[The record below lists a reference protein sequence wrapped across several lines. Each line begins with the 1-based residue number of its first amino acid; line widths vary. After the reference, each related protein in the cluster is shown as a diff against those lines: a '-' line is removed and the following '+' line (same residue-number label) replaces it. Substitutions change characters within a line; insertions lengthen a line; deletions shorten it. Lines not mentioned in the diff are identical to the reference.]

1 MTLDDARIRMCL
13 RILAS
18 VGLIGALTFLCS
30 RVVPV
35 NATTVALAFLLAA
48 LVIATWWSLVEAVI
62 ASIVAML
69 CFNYFFLPPIG
80 AFTIADPQNWIA
92 LSAFLVTAI
101 IASHLSTTAKQR
113 AREAQQRQAEMERLY
128 NLSRALLMSETH
140 QPAVAREISGEIASV
155 FEVDAVA
162 IFDRRTG
169 EVHRSGLRDAPIRE
183 DRLRDAAIQDTVIRE
198 NGLMVLPIRLGGNP
212 IGSVGLLS
220 ASISETAA
228 HSIAN
233 LVAISLERA
242 RGIEAA
248 ARAEAARQN
257 QELKSTLLD
266 AVAHEFKTPLTSV
279 KAAVSSLMSSPA
291 HASEASRT
299 ELLAIINEETDR
311 MSRMVTE
318 AIDMARI
325 EAGELRLNIEPR
337 DPTDI
342 IRSAVRRIEPSLDG
356 RRILTT
362 LPDELR
368 PCSADAAAIETVLVV
383 LLDNALKYS
392 DPNTPIMVSAEGQGD
407 AILFTVSDQ
416 GPGIRDED
424 RERIFDRFYRSAI
437 DRQRMPGT
445 GMGLAI
451 AREIVEAHGSRIWV
465 ESKPGEGS
473 RFCFT
478 LPTAAREAAL
488 P

>member
-1 MTLDDARIRMCL
+1 MPFNENQVRTGLRTLAG
-13 RILAS
+13 
-18 VGLIGALTFLCS
+18 VGLIGALAFLCS

-35 NATTVALAFLLAA
+35 NATTVALVFLLAILGLA
-48 LVIATWWSLVEAVI
+48 SWWSLVEAVV
-62 ASIVAML
+62 ASVTAML
-69 CFNYFFLPPIG
+69 CFNYFFLPPAG
-80 AFTIADPQNWIA
+80 TFTIADPQNWIA
-92 LSAFLVTAI
+92 LSAFLFTAI
-101 IASHLSTTAKQR
+101 AASHLSTTAKQR

-128 NLSRALLMSETH
+128 NLSRALLISESH
-140 QPAVAREISGEIASV
+140 QPAVARQIAGEIASV
-155 FEVDAVA
+155 FEADAVA

-169 EVHRSGLRDAPIRE
+169 EVHRSGLRDIPITE
-183 DRLRDAAIQDTVIRE
+183 GRLRDSAIQDTVFSE
-198 NGLMVLPIRLGGNP
+198 NGLIILPIRLGGVP

-266 AVAHEFKTPLTSV
+266 AVAHEFKTPLTSM
-279 KAAVSSLMSSPA
+279 KAAVSSLISAPA
-291 HASEASRT
+291 GKSDPLSA
-299 ELLAIINEETDR
+299 ELLAIISEETDR

-325 EAGELRLNIEPR
+325 EAGELRLDLQPR
-337 DPTDI
+337 DPAELVERAT
-342 IRSAVRRIEPSLDG
+342 RRIEPSLDG
-356 RRILTT
+356 RRMATSI
-362 LPDELR
+362 PGGLR
-368 PCSADAAAIETVLVV
+368 PCSADAGAIETVLVG

-392 DPNTPIMVSAEGQGD
+392 GPDLPITVSAEEQGD
-407 AILFTVSDQ
+407 SILFTVADR

-424 RERIFDRFYRSAI
+424 QDRVFDRFYRSAK
-437 DRQRMPGT
+437 DRDRIPGT

-451 AREIVEAHGSRIWV
+451 AREIVQAHGGRIWV

-473 RFCFT
+473 QFRFT
-478 LPTAAREAAL
+478 LPLAASERL